1 MLLSQN
7 PVYKTQ
13 VNSLFHNL
21 RETSVLS
28 LMLAPKVFE
37 VDYVIYHQDVWTATC
52 LAVTEVVPPCRWN
65 LTQYLLRSAS
75 LRAKGPIKGGDGH

>member
-37 VDYVIYHQDVWTATC
+37 VDYVIITRTC
-52 LAVTEVVPPCRWN
+52 GLQPAW
-65 LTQYLLRSAS
+65 L
-75 LRAKGPIKGGDGH
+75 